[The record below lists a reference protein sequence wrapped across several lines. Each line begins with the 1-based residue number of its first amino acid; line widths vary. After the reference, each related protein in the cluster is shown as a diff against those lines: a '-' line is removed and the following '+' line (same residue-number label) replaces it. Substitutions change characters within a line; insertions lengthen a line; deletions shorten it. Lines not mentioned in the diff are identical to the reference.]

1 MSIELQV
8 VAGSVLILFGLL
20 MYQGALV
27 PLNQGF
33 GWGLGSRDGEP
44 NYTAMQGRARR
55 TVANHV
61 EGMLLFIPLVMI
73 VEMAALSSQLTE
85 IGAAIYLA
93 GRLAY
98 APLYLLGVSYLRS
111 LFWGIALLGTVLL
124 GYEVVIALI
133 GA

>member
-1 MSIELQV
+1 MSFELQV

-44 NYTAMQGRARR
+44 DYTAMQGRTRR
-55 TVANHV
+55 TVTNHM

-93 GRLAY
+93 GRLAFV
-98 APLYLLGVSYLRS
+98 PLYLLGVSYLRS
-111 LFWGIALLGTVLL
+111 VFWGIALLGTMLV
-124 GYEVVIALI
+124 GYAVVVGLI

>member
-1 MSIELQV
+1 MSFELQV

-44 NYTAMQGRARR
+44 DYTAMQGRTRR
-55 TVANHV
+55 TVTNHM

-93 GRLAY
+93 GRLAFV
-98 APLYLLGVSYLRS
+98 PLYLLGVSYLRS
-111 LFWGIALLGTVLL
+111 VFWGIALLGTILV
-124 GYEVVIALI
+124 GYAVVVGLF